1 MIFTHK
7 PKLDC
12 KSIEKII
19 ENDAKEIALM
29 LKHTFPFSQNL
40 PQNGFEINEYASVF
54 ELCRGSVAQNLLNTQ
69 PELNILMPCRISVY
83 EKDGVS
89 YVSTPDLT
97 VQLEILGCNEE
108 LKKDIL
114 GLYED
119 IKSMIEKW

>member
-7 PKLDC
+7 SELDC
-12 KSIEKII
+12 KLIEKRI
-19 ENDAKEIALM
+19 EKDAKEINLI

-40 PQNGFEINEYASVF
+40 PQNGFKIKEYASVF
-54 ELCRGSVAQNLLNTQ
+54 ELCRGSIAQNLLNTQ

-83 EKDGVS
+83 EKDGES

-114 GLYED
+114 DLYED